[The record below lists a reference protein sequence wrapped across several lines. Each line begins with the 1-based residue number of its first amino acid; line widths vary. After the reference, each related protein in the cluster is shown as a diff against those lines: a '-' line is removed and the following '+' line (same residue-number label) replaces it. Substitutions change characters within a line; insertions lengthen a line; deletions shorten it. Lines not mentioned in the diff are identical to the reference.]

1 MMKIVLHAGLVLRRG
16 EKTYEIVRQLND
28 DEYQLEECI
37 TRRPSVIERLTLLKK
52 IWDKTYSVVLPPG
65 SEKGESKDETQEASI
80 DIGSLKES
88 VRAGVERRMEYI
100 EALQKAHV
108 TRGQRKRIEGIVKKV
123 GARLQDARP
132 PSASTVMDWARKYQ
146 NSGHSPHALLN
157 GNSTRVRQRRKSDRM
172 NRLVTKMLQTVYLT
186 KAKHTLQ
193 HTLDR
198 IRAEAQEL
206 VEKKE
211 LEAREANIS
220 LSTLSRRVRE
230 MDFFRRIAARE
241 GIPRARILCRT
252 VMGGAGA
259 SYPLERVEVDHTP
272 LNWVV
277 VDDRTGLPL
286 GRPLLTCMIDAFS
299 GYICGIYLSFYGP
312 GLSSVSGVIRN
323 ALMPKSEFTRGIVLK
338 NPWIA
343 HGIPDQLVL
352 DNGMEFHSR
361 AFKLM
366 AWELATQLMYCRV
379 RTPWL
384 KPHIERFFASL
395 DYLTLSRGRVHKRV
409 TNVINLDPRKDAAIK
424 FSDLVKGLIMY
435 VADVHPFEVNERKL
449 ARSFDLYSEGL
460 EMCPPVA
467 YPGDMHS
474 LKLTSA
480 LSKTLSVSQGGV
492 ELHGLPYGGVEL
504 LPMRKRYGT
513 TFKTLIKWDP
523 DNMSEIYIQDPE
535 NKSWTTS
542 PCRWEEYAE
551 GLSWNQ
557 HLVIRKFAREKL
569 KSNGAYEYLQTA
581 RLELHDHWLNATS
594 HKTSADSALAARY
607 SGVTSARVMGPQQY
621 VIPSAI
627 PAQNL
632 MSQEEVAMTVKAPEA
647 TPSFEAFELL

>member
-1 MMKIVLHAGLVLRRG
+1 MKIVLHAGLVLRRG

-28 DEYQLEECI
+28 EEFQLEECI
-37 TRRPSVIERLTLLKK
+37 TRRPSVVDRLTLLKR
-52 IWDKTYSVVLPPG
+52 IWDKTYSLTVPSSPGKNG
-65 SEKGESKDETQEASI
+65 SEGVTADTTI
-80 DIGSLKES
+80 DIGSLKDS
-88 VRAGVERRMEYI
+88 MRAGVERRMEYI

-108 TRGQRKRIEGIVKKV
+108 SRGQRKRIEVITKKV
-123 GARLQDARP
+123 AKRLKDSRP
-132 PSASTVMDWARKYQ
+132 PSASTVMDWARKFQ
-146 NSGHSPHALLN
+146 NSGHSPHSLLN
-157 GNSTRVRQRRKSDRM
+157 GNATRVRQRRKSDRM
-172 NRLVTKMLQTVYLT
+172 NRLVTHMLQTVYLT

-198 IRAEAQEL
+198 IKAEAQKL
-206 VEKKE
+206 VEQKE

-230 MDFFRRIAARE
+230 LDFFRRIAMRE

-259 SYPLERVEVDHTP
+259 SYPLERVEIDHTP
-272 LNWVV
+272 LNWIVV
-277 VDDRTGLPL
+277 CDRTGLPL

-312 GLSSVSGVIRN
+312 GLSSVNGVIRN
-323 ALMPKSEFTRGIVLK
+323 ALMPKNEFTRGVVLT

-343 HGIPDQLVL
+343 HGLPDQFVL

-366 AWELATQLMYCRV
+366 AWELAIQLMFCRV

-395 DYLTLSRGRVHKRV
+395 DYLTLSRGRIHKRV
-409 TNVINLDPRKDAAIK
+409 TNVVNLDPRKDAAIK
-424 FSDLVKGLIMY
+424 FSDLVKGLIMFI
-435 VADVHPFEVNERKL
+435 ADVHPFEINERKL
-449 ARSFDLYSEGL
+449 ARPFDLYSEGL
-460 EMCPPVA
+460 EMCPAVA
-467 YPGDMHS
+467 YPGDMNS

-480 LSKTLSVSQGGV
+480 LSKTLTVSQGGV
-492 ELHGLPYGGVEL
+492 ELHGMPFGGVEL
-504 LPMRKRYGT
+504 LPMRKRFGSA
-513 TFKTLIKWDP
+513 FKTLIKWDP

-535 NKSWTTS
+535 DKSWVTS
-542 PCRWEEYAE
+542 PCRWEEYAD

-581 RLELHDHWLNATS
+581 RLALHDHWLNATS
-594 HKTSADSALAARY
+594 HKTSADSALAAHY
-607 SGVTSARVMGPQQY
+607 SGVTSARVMSSQQDTS
-621 VIPSAI
+621 PAASN
-627 PAQNL
+627 AQNL
-632 MSQEEVAMTVKAPEA
+632 MSQEEVAISNTEKQK
-647 TPSFEAFELL
+647 TPSFEAFEML

>member
-1 MMKIVLHAGLVLRRG
+1 MKVVLHAGLVLRRG
-16 EKTYEIVRQLND
+16 EKTYEIVRQLTD

-37 TRRPSVIERLTLLKK
+37 TRRPSVVDRLTLLKG
-52 IWDKTYSVVLPPG
+52 IWDKTYSIVVPSSQG
-65 SEKGESKDETQEASI
+65 SSKSESGALDETI
-80 DIGSLKES
+80 DIGSLKDS
-88 VRAGVERRMEYI
+88 VRSGIERRMEYVD
-100 EALQKAHV
+100 ALQKAHIS
-108 TRGQRKRIEGIVKKV
+108 RGQRKRIEAITKKV
-123 GARLQDARP
+123 AARLNDSRP
-132 PSASTVMDWARKYQ
+132 PSASTVMDWARKFQ
-146 NSGHSPHALLN
+146 KNGHSAHALMN
-157 GNSTRVRQRRKSDRM
+157 GNATRVRQRRKSERM
-172 NRLVTKMLQTVYLT
+172 NRLVTHMLQTVYLT

-198 IRAEAQEL
+198 IKAEAKKL

-211 LEAREANIS
+211 MEAREANIS

-230 MDFFRRIAARE
+230 IDFFRRIAARD

-259 SYPLERVEVDHTP
+259 SYPLERVEIDHTP

-277 VDDRTGLPL
+277 VCDRTGLPL
-286 GRPLLTCMIDAFS
+286 GRPLLTCMIDAYS
-299 GYICGIYLSFYGP
+299 GYVCGMYLSFYGP

-323 ALMPKSEFTRGIVLK
+323 ALMPKNEFTRGVTLK

-343 HGIPDQLVL
+343 HGLPDQLVL
-352 DNGMEFHSR
+352 DNGLEFHAK

-366 AWELATQLMYCRV
+366 AWELACQLMFCRV

-409 TNVINLDPRKDAAIK
+409 TNVVNLDPRKDAAIK
-424 FSDLVKGLIMY
+424 FSDLVKGLIMFI
-435 VADVHPFEVNERKL
+435 ADVHPFEINERKL
-449 ARSFDLYSEGL
+449 ARPFDLYSEGQH
-460 EMCPPVA
+460 MCPPVA

-474 LKLTSA
+474 LKMSSA
-480 LSKTLSVSQGGV
+480 LSKILTVSQGGV
-492 ELHGLPYGGVEL
+492 ELHGLPYGSAEL
-504 LPMRKRYGT
+504 LPMRKRYGG

-535 NKSWTTS
+535 LKSWVSS
-542 PCRWEEYAE
+542 PCRWDEYSD

-557 HLVIRKFAREKL
+557 HLVIRKHAREKL
-569 KSNGAYEYLQTA
+569 KSNGAYEYLQSA

-594 HKTSADSALAARY
+594 HKTTADSTLAARY
-607 SGVTSARVMGPQQY
+607 SGATSARVMSTQQY
-621 VIPSAI
+621 AMPSAT
-627 PAQNL
+627 AGQHL
-632 MSQEEVAMTVKAPEA
+632 MSREEEA
-647 TPSFEAFELL
+647 QSNKETRETPSFEAFEML

>member
-1 MMKIVLHAGLVLRRG
+1 MKIVLHAGLVLRRG
-16 EKTYEIVRQLND
+16 EKTYEIARQLTD
-28 DEYQLEECI
+28 DEYQLEECT
-37 TRRPSVIERLTLLKK
+37 TRRASVVDRLTLLKR
-52 IWDKTYSVVLPPG
+52 IWDKTYSVVLPSG
-65 SEKGESKDETQEASI
+65 SGKANQDAVVQVANL
-80 DIGSLKES
+80 DIGSLKEN
-88 VRAGVERRMEYI
+88 VRAGIERRMEYVH
-100 EALQKAHV
+100 ALQKAHV
-108 TRGQRKRIEGIVKKV
+108 TRGQRKRIELITKKV
-123 GARLQDARP
+123 AARLKDSRP
-132 PSASTVMDWARKYQ
+132 PSASTVMDWARKFQ
-146 NSGHSPHALLN
+146 SNGHSPHSLLN
-157 GNSTRVRQRRKSDRM
+157 GNATRVRQRRKHDSM
-172 NRLVTKMLQTVYLT
+172 NSLVTRMLQSVYLT
-186 KAKHTLQ
+186 KSKHTLQ

-198 IRAEAQEL
+198 IRVEAQKL

-230 MDFFRRIAARE
+230 IDFFRRIAARE

-277 VDDRTGLPL
+277 VCDRTGLPL
-286 GRPLLTCMIDAFS
+286 GRPLLTCMIDAYS
-299 GYICGIYLSFYGP
+299 GYVCGIYLSFYGP

-323 ALMPKSEFTRGIVLK
+323 ALMPKDEFTNGISLK
-338 NPWIA
+338 NRWIA
-343 HGIPDQLVL
+343 HGIPDQLIL
-352 DNGMEFHSR
+352 DNGMEFHAR

-366 AWELATQLMYCRV
+366 AWELATQLMFCRV

-384 KPHIERFFASL
+384 KPHIERFFATL

-424 FSDLVKGLIMY
+424 FSDLVKGLIMF
-435 VADVHPFEVNERKL
+435 VADVHPFEINERKL
-449 ARSFDLYSEGL
+449 ARPFDLYTEGL

-474 LKLTSA
+474 LKMSSA
-480 LSKTLSVSQGGV
+480 LSKTLTVSQGGV
-492 ELHGLPYGGVEL
+492 ELHGMPFGSVEL
-504 LPMRKRYGT
+504 LPLRKRYGN

-523 DNMSEIYIQDPE
+523 DDMSEIYIQDPDD
-535 NKSWTTS
+535 KSWITS
-542 PCRWEEYAE
+542 PCRWEEYSE

-569 KSNGAYEYLQTA
+569 KSNGAYEYLQAA

-594 HKTSADSALAARY
+594 HKTTADSALAARY
-607 SGVTSARVMGPQQY
+607 SGVTSAKVLVPGQY
-621 VIPSAI
+621 AHPSTS
-627 PAQNL
+627 PAKNL
-632 MSQEEVAMTVKAPEA
+632 ISQEELAKANAEPREVM
-647 TPSFEAFELL
+647 SFEAFEMS

>member
-1 MMKIVLHAGLVLRRG
+1 MKIVLHAGLVLRRG
-16 EKTYEIVRQLND
+16 EKTYEITRQLTD

-37 TRRPSVIERLTLLKK
+37 TRRASVVDRLTILKK
-52 IWDKTYSVVLPPG
+52 IWDKTYSVVLPSGTGKANSDGFPQ
-65 SEKGESKDETQEASI
+65 DNTI
-80 DIGSLKES
+80 DIGSLADS
-88 VRAGVERRMEYI
+88 VRAGIERRMEYVD
-100 EALQKAHV
+100 ALQKAHV
-108 TRGQRKRIEGIVKKV
+108 GRGQRKRIEVIAKAVAKRLKDKK
-123 GARLQDARP
+123 P
-132 PSASTVMDWARKYQ
+132 PSASTVMDWARKFQ
-146 NSGHSPHALLN
+146 KSGHSPHSLLN
-157 GNSTRVRQRRKSDRM
+157 GNSSRVRQRRKPDRL
-172 NRLVTKMLQTVYLT
+172 NSLVTRMLQTVYLT

-198 IRAEAQEL
+198 IRAEAQKL

-230 MDFFRRIAARE
+230 IDFFRRIAARE

-277 VDDRTGLPL
+277 VCDRTGLPL

-299 GYICGIYLSFYGP
+299 GYVCGIYLSFYGP

-323 ALMPKSEFTRGIVLK
+323 ALMPKDEFTRGVALK

-343 HGIPDQLVL
+343 HGLPDQLVL
-352 DNGMEFHSR
+352 DNGMEFHAK
-361 AFKLM
+361 AFKM
-366 AWELATQLMYCRV
+366 MSWELATQLMFCKV

-395 DYLTLSRGRVHKRV
+395 DHLTLNRGRVHKRV

-424 FSDLVKGLIMY
+424 FSDLVKGLIMF
-435 VADVHPFEVNERKL
+435 VADVHPFEINERKL
-449 ARSFDLYSEGL
+449 ARPFDLYVEGGEL
-460 EMCPPVA
+460 CPPVA

-474 LKLTSA
+474 LKLSSA
-480 LSKTLSVSQGGV
+480 LSKTLTVSQGGV

-504 LPMRKRYGT
+504 LPLRERYGKAI
-513 TFKTLIKWDP
+513 KTLIKWDP
-523 DNMSEIYIQDPE
+523 DDMSEIYIQDPE
-535 NKSWTTS
+535 NKSWISS
-542 PCRWEEYAE
+542 PCRWEEYSQ

-557 HLVIRKFAREKL
+557 HLMIRKFAREKL
-569 KSNGAYEYLQTA
+569 KSNGAYEYLQIA

-594 HKTSADSALAARY
+594 HKTTADSALAARY
-607 SGVTSARVMGPQQY
+607 SGVTSARVMN
-621 VIPSAI
+621 PSRDI
-627 PAQNL
+627 SPKKPSVENI
-632 MSQEEVAMTVKAPEA
+632 MSQEDVIMSNSVSQKI
-647 TPSFEAFELL
+647 PSFEAFEML

>member
-1 MMKIVLHAGLVLRRG
+1 MKIVLHSGLVLRRG
-16 EKTYEIVRQLND
+16 EKTYEIVRQIND

-37 TRRPSVIERLTLLKK
+37 TRRPSVIDRLTLLKK
-52 IWDKTYSVVLPPG
+52 IWDKTYTLVLPTG
-65 SEKGESKDETQEASI
+65 SGKSKLSQNEQDESI
-80 DIGSLKES
+80 DIGSLKEN
-88 VRAGVERRMEYI
+88 VRAGIERRMEYVD
-100 EALQKAHV
+100 ALQKAHV
-108 TRGQRKRIEGIVKKV
+108 TRGQRKLIEGIAKKV
-123 GARLQDARP
+123 AVRLKDARP
-132 PSASTVMDWARKYQ
+132 PSASTVMEWARKYQ
-146 NSGHSPHALLN
+146 SSGHSPHALLN
-157 GNSTRVRQRRKSDRM
+157 GNATRVRQRRKSDRM

-198 IRAEAQEL
+198 IRAEAKEL
-206 VEKKE
+206 VKKKE

-220 LSTLSRRVRE
+220 LSTLSRRDRE
-230 MDFFRRIAARE
+230 IDFFRRIAARE

-259 SYPLERVEVDHTP
+259 TYPLERVEIDHTP

-299 GYICGIYLSFYGP
+299 GYICGLYLSFYGP

-323 ALMPKSEFTRGIVLK
+323 ALMPKGEFTRGIILR

-343 HGIPDQLVL
+343 HGIPDQLIL
-352 DNGMEFHSR
+352 DNGMEFHSK

-384 KPHIERFFASL
+384 KPHIERFFGSL
-395 DYLTLSRGRVHKRV
+395 EYLTLTRGRVHKRV
-409 TNVINLDPRKDAAIK
+409 TNVVNIDPRKDAAIK
-424 FSDLVKGLIMY
+424 FSDLIKGLIMF
-435 VADVHPFEVNERKL
+435 VCDVHPFEINERKL
-449 ARSFDLYSEGL
+449 ARPFDLYSEGL

-467 YPGDMHS
+467 YPGDMET
-474 LKLTSA
+474 LKLTTA
-480 LSKTLSVSQGGV
+480 LSKILTVSQGGV

-504 LPMRKRYGT
+504 LPLRKRYGT
-513 TFKTLIKWDP
+513 NFKTLIKWDP
-523 DNMSEIYIQDPE
+523 DNMSKIYIQDPE
-535 NKSWTTS
+535 HKSWITS
-542 PCRWEEYAE
+542 PCRWEEYSD

-569 KSNGAYEYLQTA
+569 KSSGAYEYLQLA

-607 SGVTSARVMGPQQY
+607 SGVTSARVMSPQQY
-621 VIPSAI
+621 VIPAL
-627 PAQNL
+627 AAVQNL
-632 MSQEEVAMTVKAPEA
+632 MSQEEVALTVTAPP
-647 TPSFEAFELL
+647 TIPSFEAFEML